1 MILQQPLLHAWKK
14 QFHTVLGLQGVCP
27 CKLSE
32 FFKKSGQV
40 LIRLLAVHA
49 PKPDVILGAVHGE
62 VPRAVDGDGQDARWF
77 VRVRQID
84 REAVDFFPD
93 TAVCLIRAFKQDIA
107 VQNLQKSFLFF
118 CIRVGKRELP
128 LLLGRQMRRCYGIVM
143 YNMDLFCRAEV
154 PHNIPQRGWMK
165 EQGETEEN
173 CQENAN
179 PDQRPGNGLSE
190 TLRGEADFF

>member
-32 FFKKSGQV
+32 FFQKSGQV
-40 LIRLLAVHA
+40 LIKLLAVHA
-49 PKPDVILGAVHGE
+49 PKPDVILGAVH
-62 VPRAVDGDGQDARWF
+62 R
-77 VRVRQID
+77 
-84 REAVDFFPD
+84 
-93 TAVCLIRAFKQDIA
+93 
-107 VQNLQKSFLFF
+107 
-118 CIRVGKRELP
+118 
-128 LLLGRQMRRCYGIVM
+128 
-143 YNMDLFCRAEV
+143 EV

-190 TLRGEADFF
+190 TLRGEEDFF

>member
-1 MILQQPLLHAWKK
+1 MRSSWSFGRQRSTILRRLQAKFEQANTKGLLQMILQQSLLYAWKK

-32 FFKKSGQV
+32 FFQKSGQV
-40 LIRLLAVHA
+40 LIKLLAVHA

-62 VPRAVDGDGQDARWF
+62 VPRAVDGNGQDARWF
-77 VRVRQID
+77 VRVRQIN

-128 LLLGRQMRRCYGIVM
+128 LLFEAA
-143 YNMDLFCRAEV
+143 DA
-154 PHNIPQRGWMK
+154 
-165 EQGETEEN
+165 
-173 CQENAN
+173 
-179 PDQRPGNGLSE
+179 
-190 TLRGEADFF
+190 TLLRYSNLQYEPFPWC